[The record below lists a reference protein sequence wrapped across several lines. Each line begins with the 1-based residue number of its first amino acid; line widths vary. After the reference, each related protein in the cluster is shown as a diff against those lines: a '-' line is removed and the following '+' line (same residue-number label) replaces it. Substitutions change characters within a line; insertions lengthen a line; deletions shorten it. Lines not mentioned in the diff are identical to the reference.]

1 LTPRA
6 TLDFSKIHYFDRQ
19 HLDEEVDGMRVAQFL
34 LAVGYLVVAAGAVG
48 FAAYS
53 IQSERAR
60 LEQRINE
67 QAVQVRGRVD
77 YMIGTAKVLVELMQ
91 KLAIDY
97 RASRPDFSPPSD
109 LYLGLR
115 EEPDGRYHLDMPSR
129 GISPLDIGNL
139 TGLGGLEGRGDG
151 FLAEVEMALSLHTVF
166 RLAAERLPN
175 IPWIYYVSASRFE
188 FVYPWVPS
196 AELTYADE
204 DLQEPY
210 FQLGTPAL
218 NPWGAEYF
226 TPVYEDDGGRGPVA
240 TIGRP
245 VYIDERFEGIVAVD
259 ITLDHLLRLLNGF
272 PVDYGYLN
280 LVPRG
285 GGRFWFDS
293 RPLAQDTRLIDL
305 TRAPWSLELTP
316 PPGGYTVQVVQESAI
331 PITASALI
339 LLMLGAFE
347 WRRRVAARI
356 EAQRQALAEAN
367 AELQVARR
375 QAEAATEAKSTFL
388 ASMSHEIRT
397 PMNGVMSMAELL
409 DQTPLTDEQRGMS
422 AIIRQSSAALLGII
436 NDILDFSKIEAGK
449 LDIEMLSID
458 LSEIVEEVGDLLAL
472 RAEEKGLHLVV
483 DIDPRLPGRL
493 QSDPTRLRQ
502 ILLNLGG
509 NAVKFTEDGYV
520 VIRVAL
526 PDDAVPA
533 AGDSVPV
540 RLEIIDS
547 GIGLTPEQQGR
558 LFQPFMQADSSTA
571 RKFGGTGLGLSIS
584 HRLTEMM
591 GGRIGVDSE
600 AGKGSVFWVELPM
613 PVIEA
618 AAPRPE
624 VDIADARLALVG
636 LPAPLNAAIAGYMR
650 FAGAPAPEAYPDGAA
665 ALAALTGADPQA
677 DLVLI
682 EASLPDMP
690 GFALVRTLQEALGKA
705 GPKLALV
712 ASRRLFSTIS
722 EAERRGLL
730 VTLLHPL
737 RRARLWNAVAAA
749 MGRAELQTRGH
760 MLAGAEEMQPP
771 TLDEARAEQA
781 VILVAEDN
789 PTNQTV
795 ISRHLSRLGYAHE
808 IAANGRLA
816 LERLEAE
823 TGYGLLLTDFH
834 MPEMDGFELTAAI
847 RAKEAPGSA
856 PLPIVALTADALAG
870 TEQQCFEA
878 GMNGYLTKPI
888 NSAAL
893 ARMLEEMLPQAQPL
907 RRPKSTDAPSSP
919 PVAAAPAIDPDIL
932 SLDRLAESFG
942 AIDDEAIAFLRR
954 FADDVPA
961 RLVRLDAALQAG
973 DATVARHEAHALKG
987 AALSIGA
994 TRLGLTASDLQDV
1007 LDAGDMDTA
1016 ELLASSLPDSAE
1028 ELQAVVER
1036 LG

>member
-1 LTPRA
+1 
-6 TLDFSKIHYFDRQ
+6 
-19 HLDEEVDGMRVAQFL
+19 
-34 LAVGYLVVAAGAVG
+34 
-48 FAAYS
+48 
-53 IQSERAR
+53 
-60 LEQRINE
+60 
-67 QAVQVRGRVD
+67 
-77 YMIGTAKVLVELMQ
+77 MI
-91 KLAIDY
+91 
-97 RASRPDFSPPSD
+97 
-109 LYLGLR
+109 
-115 EEPDGRYHLDMPSR
+115 
-129 GISPLDIGNL
+129 
-139 TGLGGLEGRGDG
+139 
-151 FLAEVEMALSLHTVF
+151 
-166 RLAAERLPN
+166 
-175 IPWIYYVSASRFE
+175 
-188 FVYPWVPS
+188 
-196 AELTYADE
+196 
-204 DLQEPY
+204 
-210 FQLGTPAL
+210 
-218 NPWGAEYF
+218 
-226 TPVYEDDGGRGPVA
+226 
-240 TIGRP
+240 
-245 VYIDERFEGIVAVD
+245 
-259 ITLDHLLRLLNGF
+259 
-272 PVDYGYLN
+272 
-280 LVPRG
+280 
-285 GGRFWFDS
+285 
-293 RPLAQDTRLIDL
+293 
-305 TRAPWSLELTP
+305 
-316 PPGGYTVQVVQESAI
+316 QESAI

-339 LLMLGAFE
+339 LIMLGAFE
-347 WRRRVAARI
+347 WRRRVAVRI

-458 LSEIVEEVGDLLAL
+458 LSEIVEDVGDLLAL

-520 VIRVAL
+520 VIRVVL
-526 PDDAVPA
+526 PDDSVPA

-665 ALAALTGADPQA
+665 ALAALTGANPQA
-677 DLVLI
+677 DLALI
-682 EASLPDMP
+682 EAALTDMP
-690 GFALVRTLQEALGKA
+690 GFALVRKLQGAPGEA

-749 MGRAELQTRGH
+749 MGLAALQTRGH

-816 LERLEAE
+816 LERLAAE

-847 RAKEAPGSA
+847 RAQEGPDTAS
-856 PLPIVALTADALAG
+856 LPIVALTADALAG
-870 TEQQCFEA
+870 TEQQCLEA

-893 ARMLEEMLPQAQPL
+893 ARMLAEMLPQAQPL
-907 RRPKSTDAPSSP
+907 RRPKSADAPSSQP
-919 PVAAAPAIDPDIL
+919 AVAAAPAIDPDIL

-942 AIDDEAIAFLRR
+942 AIDAEAIAFLCR
-954 FADDVPA
+954 FAEDVPA

-973 DATVARHEAHALKG
+973 DAAAARHEAHALKG

-994 TRLGLTASDLQDV
+994 TRLGQTASDLQDV

>member
-1 LTPRA
+1 
-6 TLDFSKIHYFDRQ
+6 
-19 HLDEEVDGMRVAQFL
+19 MRIAPAAL
-34 LAVGYLVVAAGAVG
+34 LACYLAVAAGAVG

-53 IQSERAR
+53 VHE
-60 LEQRINE
+60 E
-67 QAVQVRGRVD
+67 QARVAERIEEQALRVRGRVD
-77 YMIGTAKVLVELMQ
+77 YMVGTAKVLVELMQ

-97 RASRPDFSPPSD
+97 RINRPDFAPPSD
-109 LYLGLR
+109 LYLALT

-129 GISPLDIGNL
+129 GIIPLEIGNL
-139 TGLGGLEGRGDG
+139 TGLGGLQGRGDA

-166 RLAAERLPN
+166 RLATERLPN
-175 IPWIYYVSASRFE
+175 IPWIYYVSARRFE

-204 DLQEPY
+204 DLEEPY

-226 TPVYEDDGGRGPVA
+226 TPVYEDDGGRGPVT

-272 PVDYGYLN
+272 PVEYGYLN
-280 LVPRG
+280 LVERDG
-285 GGRFWFDS
+285 TRFWYDD
-293 RPLAQDTRLIDL
+293 RPPAPGATRYDL

-316 PPGGYTVQVVQESAI
+316 PPGGQFALALRGSAM
-331 PITASALI
+331 PIASSVLM
-339 LLMLGAFE
+339 LLMLVAFE
-347 WRRRVAARI
+347 WRRRVAQKI
-356 EAQRQALAEAN
+356 EAQRQALADAN

-375 QAEAATEAKSTFL
+375 QAEAATEAKSNFL

-449 LDIEMLSID
+449 LDIEMLTID
-458 LSEIVEEVGDLLAL
+458 LSEIVEDVGDLLAL
-472 RAEEKGLHLVV
+472 RAEEKGLHLIV

-493 QSDPTRLRQ
+493 QGDPTRLRQ

-509 NAVKFTEDGYV
+509 NAVKFTEEGHV
-520 VIRVAL
+520 TLRVSL
-526 PDDAVPA
+526 PDTAKPT
-533 AGDSVPV
+533 AGATLPV
-540 RLEIIDS
+540 RLEVIDS

-600 AGKGSVFWVELPM
+600 AGKGSTFWVELPM
-613 PVIEA
+613 AVMDEA
-618 AAPRPE
+618 GIRPE
-624 VDIADARLALVG
+624 ADIADARLALVG
-636 LPAPLNAAIAGYMR
+636 VPAPLADAIAGYMR
-650 FAGAPAPEAYPDGAA
+650 FAGAAAPSVWPDGAT
-665 ALAALTGADPQA
+665 ALAALSASGTPSH
-677 DLVLI
+677 LVLI
-682 EASLPDMP
+682 EAALPDMP
-690 GFALVRTLQEALGKA
+690 GLALARDLRTRLGGD
-705 GPKLALV
+705 GPKLALL

-730 VTLLHPL
+730 VTLLHPM
-737 RRARLWNAVAAA
+737 RRARLWNAIAAA
-749 MGRAELQTRGH
+749 MGRAALLTRGQL
-760 MLAGAEEMQPP
+760 LAGTEELEPP
-771 TLDEARAEQA
+771 GLEEARSAQA
-781 VILVAEDN
+781 LILVAEDN
-789 PTNQTV
+789 PTNQIV
-795 ISRHLSRLGYAHE
+795 IGRHLTRLGYAHE
-808 IAANGRLA
+808 VAANGRLA
-816 LERLEAE
+816 LDRLEAE

-847 RAKEAPGSA
+847 RAQEEPDTAR
-856 PLPIVALTADALAG
+856 LPIVALTADALAG

-878 GMNGYLTKPI
+878 GMDGYLTKPI

-893 ARMLEEMLPQAQPL
+893 ARVLEEMLPQAQSL
-907 RRPKSTDAPSSP
+907 RRPKSAASEQPAP
-919 PVAAAPAIDPDIL
+919 AAPKAPAADPDIL
-932 SLDRLAESFG
+932 SLDQLGESFG
-942 AIDDEAIAFLRR
+942 AIDAEAIAFLRR
-954 FADDVPA
+954 FAEDVPA
-961 RLVRLDAALQAG
+961 RLARLEAALRAG
-973 DATVARHEAHALKG
+973 DAVAARHEAHALKG
-987 AALSIGA
+987 SALSIGA
-994 TRLGLTASDLQDV
+994 VRLGQTASDLQDV

-1016 ELLASSLPDSAE
+1016 ELLASTLPDSAAE
-1028 ELQAVVER
+1028 FSAAVDG
-1036 LG
+1036 LGKSLG